1 MTVLRIAS
9 ALGGA
14 AIVLMAATPASAQF
28 FLRSHDFSGEAVKGH
43 EDGLGQALP
52 GATEAELR
60 AAMSWSVRA
69 ALNVAA
75 LQCQFEPT
83 LLTVPNYNAV
93 LKDHEA
99 ELKGSFDT
107 LTKYFMRVHKT
118 AKEGQAALDQF
129 GTRTYSGYA
138 TVAAQFGFCQTAS
151 AIGRDATFTPRGSF
165 GTLAM
170 ARVRELR
177 NSLIPYGEQHFQRY
191 LGRDYA
197 SQPRVD
203 PICWNK
209 KGEWVTK
216 KCGVFVWPP
225 ARATGTAA
233 VPAAATAA
241 TTATVET
248 AQR

>member
-1 MTVLRIAS
+1 MTLLRTAL

-14 AIVLMAATPASAQF
+14 AISLTAAMPASAQF
-28 FLRSHDFSGEAVKGH
+28 FLRSHDFRGTTVKGH
-43 EDGLGQALP
+43 EDGLGQPLP
-52 GATEAELR
+52 GATETELR
-60 AAMSWSVRA
+60 AAMAWNMRA

-83 LLTVPNYNAV
+83 LLTVNNYNAI

-107 LTKYFMRVHKT
+107 LTKYFNRVAKT
-118 AKEGQAALDQF
+118 PKAGQNALDQF
-129 GTRTYSGYA
+129 GTRTYSTFA
-138 TVAAQFGFCQTAS
+138 TVAAQYGFCQTAS
-151 AIGRDATFTPRGSF
+151 EIGRDATFTPRGSF
-165 GTLAM
+165 GDLAM
-170 ARVRELR
+170 DRIRELR

-197 SQPRVD
+197 SRPRFD

-216 KCGVFVWPP
+216 KCGIFAWPP
-225 ARATGTAA
+225 ATTA
-233 VPAAATAA
+233 VAATAR
-241 TTATVET
+241 TTGTET
-248 AQR
+248 ALR

>member
-1 MTVLRIAS
+1 MTQLRTAL

-14 AIVLMAATPASAQF
+14 AFGLMAVATPASAQF
-28 FLRSHDFSGEAVKGH
+28 FLRSHDFRGEAVKGH
-43 EDGLGQALP
+43 EDGLGQPLP
-52 GATEAELR
+52 GASEAELR
-60 AAMSWSVRA
+60 AAMAWSMRA

-83 LLTVPNYNAV
+83 LLTVNNYNAV

-107 LTKYFMRVHKT
+107 LTKYFKRTGKT
-118 AKEGQAALDQF
+118 PKEGQSALDQF

-151 AIGRDATFTPRGSF
+151 EIGRDATFVPRGSF
-165 GTLAM
+165 GDLAM
-170 ARVRELR
+170 ARIRELR
-177 NSLIPYGEQHFQRY
+177 NSLTPYGEQHFQRY

-197 SQPRVD
+197 SKPRFD

-209 KGEWVTK
+209 KGEWVVK
-216 KCGVFVWPP
+216 KCGVFAWPP
-225 ARATGTAA
+225 ASVTA
-233 VPAAATAA
+233 VA
-241 TTATVET
+241 TTAKPAGTET
-248 AQR
+248 ALR

>member
-1 MTVLRIAS
+1 MTLLRTAL

-14 AIVLMAATPASAQF
+14 AFGLIAAATPASAQF
-28 FLRSHDFSGEAVKGH
+28 FLRSHDFRGEAVKGH
-43 EDGLGQALP
+43 EDGLGQPLP
-52 GATEAELR
+52 GATDAELR
-60 AAMSWSVRA
+60 AAMSWSMRA

-83 LLTVPNYNAV
+83 LLTVNNYNAV

-107 LTKYFMRVHKT
+107 LTKYFIRTGKST
-118 AKEGQAALDQF
+118 KAGQAALDQF

-151 AIGRDATFTPRGSF
+151 EIGRDATFAPRGTF
-165 GTLAM
+165 GDLAM
-170 ARVRELR
+170 ARIRELR
-177 NSLIPYGEQHFQRY
+177 NSLTPYGEQHFQRY

-197 SQPRVD
+197 SKPRFD

-209 KGEWVTK
+209 KGEWVAK
-216 KCGVFVWPP
+216 KCGAFVWPP
-225 ARATGTAA
+225 A
-233 VPAAATAA
+233 PATAVA
-241 TTATVET
+241 TKTKTPGTET
-248 AQR
+248 ALR